1 MRTNRVRLWY
11 RLHRWSS
18 LICTLFLLVSCITGL
33 PLIFHDEIDHLM
45 HPGHSLLQTASGHA
59 SVSLQSLV
67 KETERLHPGMHP
79 MFVVLD
85 EQQPTVHVTLSRTG
99 NGDLSQRVIESY
111 NAYTGARIDTDVP
124 GQDFMDHV
132 LKLHQELFADIP
144 GELFL
149 GVMAVVLLV
158 SLISGAIVYG
168 PFMRRLEFGT
178 VRWNRSNG
186 LPWFDVHNVLG
197 IVTLCWML
205 LIAGTGLL
213 NAIST
218 PLFAAWR
225 ADRMAKTLTPY
236 RDLPPVSETVSVDA
250 VRAAA
255 QLSLPDCKLTAIVY
269 PHPLYSSPWHF
280 LVYTEGRT
288 PVTSRIFTPVL
299 VDARTGHVTSSQQFP
314 WYIHALE
321 VSRPLHFGDYG
332 GLPLKIIWAFLD
344 IAFIA
349 VLVSGLALWW
359 KKRNGSQ
366 GVLDLGRDS
375 NLNSEVSSS

>member
-11 RLHRWSS
+11 RMHRWSS

-33 PLIFHDEIDHLM
+33 PLIFHDEIDHLV
-45 HPGHSLLQTASGHA
+45 HPEHSPLQAASA
-59 SVSLQSLV
+59 NTSVSLQSLV
-67 KETERLHPGMHP
+67 EETERLHPDMHP

-111 NAYTGARIDTDVP
+111 DARTGGRIDTDVP
-124 GQDFMDHV
+124 GQDFMDQV
-132 LKLHQELFADIP
+132 LKLHQELFAGTP

-149 GVMAVVLLV
+149 GAMAIVLLV

-225 ADRMAKTLTPY
+225 ADGMAKTLAPY

-255 QLSLPDCKLTAIVY
+255 QHALPDRKLTAIVY

-288 PVTSRIFTPVL
+288 PVTSKIFTPVL
-299 VDARTGHVTSSQQFP
+299 VDARTGLVTSSQQFP

-332 GLPLKIIWAFLD
+332 GLPLKIIWALLD

-349 VLVSGLALWW
+349 VLISGLALWW
-359 KKRNGSQ
+359 KKRNISQ
-366 GVLDLGRDS
+366 GVLERRTEINR
-375 NLNSEVSSS
+375 NLEVSS

>member
-124 GQDFMDHV
+124 GQDFMDYV

-255 QLSLPDCKLTAIVY
+255 QLSLPDRKLTAIVY

-288 PVTSRIFTPVL
+288 PITSRIFTPVL